1 MSDIVSVLQRMQS
14 LDVSPQFQ
22 PYSQVIIHVDADTD
36 IIEGNTSGR
45 TLEID
50 NPFGT
55 QQMAQQILAQLSG
68 YQYQPYEASNALL
81 DPAAEMGDAANMT
94 GAYGGIYRR
103 EKNFGSLMST
113 NIAAPYDEEINHE
126 YTYESPSERQYKRE
140 TAELR
145 ASLVITNN
153 AITAEVLRATNAEEQ
168 MQSTIT
174 QTADEINANVVKKT
188 GGSTSSFGWALND
201 NSWSV
206 SANGTEVFKINSSGA
221 TVKGT
226 ITATGGSIGGFTIGA
241 SSIYNGMSS
250 LTSSAS
256 GVYIGTNG
264 IAVGGGAFR
273 VTSAGS
279 VSAKDLVLTG
289 TLNMGGV
296 SITPSDLASRAN
308 NAYSWTSNNGSYCY
322 GGAGYGYNYN
332 NATNQNSGS
341 YPSFY
346 RASYLYC
353 NTLRTDAII
362 VQGINHNAAWRYLK
376 AENGN
381 YYYFLC
387 AR

>member
-1 MSDIVSVLQRMQS
+1 MSDIVSVLQRMQN

-22 PYSQVIIHVDADTD
+22 PYSRVVIHVDADTD
-36 IIEGNTSGR
+36 IVEGNTSGR

-55 QQMAQQILAQLSG
+55 VEMAQNILSQLSG
-68 YQYQPYEASNALL
+68 YQYQPYEATNAQL

-103 EKNFGSLMST
+103 EKNFGTLMAAD
-113 NIAAPYDEEINHE
+113 IAAPCDEEIDHE
-126 YTYESPSERQYKRE
+126 YNYESPQQRQYNRT
-140 TAELR
+140 TADLR
-145 ASLVITNN
+145 ASLTITNN
-153 AITAEVLRATNAEEQ
+153 AITAEVLRATQAEGTLSSQ
-168 MQSTIT
+168 IT
-174 QTADEINANVVKKT
+174 QTATEIAANVVKKT
-188 GGSTSSFGWALND
+188 GGSTSTFGWSLTD
-201 NSWSV
+201 SSWSV

-221 TVKGT
+221 TVKGI
-226 ITATGGSIGGFTIGA
+226 ITATGGTIGGFSITS

-250 LTSSAS
+250 INSTAN

-264 IAVGGGAFR
+264 IAVGGGKFK
-273 VTSAGS
+273 VTSGGA
-279 VSAKDLVLTG
+279 VSAANMTLTG
-289 TLNMGGV
+289 TLNIGGTN
-296 SITPSDLASRAN
+296 ITAAALRQGAQS
-308 NAYSWTSNNGSYCY
+308 AYTNGGTWST
-322 GGAGYGYNYN
+322 GAGYGTAYH
-332 NATNQNSGS
+332 NATIQNGGS

-362 VQGINHNAAWRYLK
+362 TQGITYNTAWRYLK
-376 AENGN
+376 GGDGN